1 MPMAVFNRKSSFA
14 TVAKFFNMIYALRVS
29 EELKARL
36 VILKNF
42 TIVAK

>member
-1 MPMAVFNRKSSFA
+1 MVASSRKSSFA
-14 TVAKFFNMIYALRVS
+14 TVAKFFNMILRVS

-36 VILKNF
+36 IILKNL